1 MRVMNRWL
9 LMATVLFSPLT
20 ALAEL
25 EPEEP
30 KLPPELPP
38 SDTNSC
44 VEGTIAGGL
53 IGAGIS
59 GLATR
64 GHVLGL
70 EFRLARL
77 VGPCLVVRSTGADGP
92 APAG

>member
-1 MRVMNRWL
+1 MNRWL
-9 LMATVLFSPLT
+9 LMAAVLFTPLM

-53 IGAGIS
+53 IGTGIG
-59 GLATR
+59 GLATLD
-64 GHVLGL
+64 GPVGL
-70 EFRLARL
+70 EFQSARL
-77 VGPCLVVRSTGADGP
+77 VGPCLVVRSMEADGP
-92 APAG
+92 VPAG

>member
-9 LMATVLFSPLT
+9 LMAAVLFTPLM

-25 EPEEP
+25 EPGEP

-44 VEGTIAGGL
+44 VEGTPL
-53 IGAGIS
+53 
-59 GLATR
+59 
-64 GHVLGL
+64 
-70 EFRLARL
+70 L
-77 VGPCLVVRSTGADGP
+77 VA
-92 APAG
+92 

>member
-1 MRVMNRWL
+1 MQAMTRWL
-9 LMATVLFSPLT
+9 LTAAVLLT
-20 ALAEL
+20 QLAALAEL
-25 EPEEP
+25 EPEQP

-53 IGAGIS
+53 IGAGIG

-64 GHVLGL
+64 GRARWLGVP
-70 EFRLARL
+70 
-77 VGPCLVVRSTGADGP
+77 VGAVSGALLGCQIDG
-92 APAG
+92 G

>member
-9 LMATVLFSPLT
+9 LMAAVLFTPLM

-25 EPEEP
+25 EPGEP

-53 IGAGIS
+53 MVQA
-59 GLATR
+59 LA
-64 GHVLGL
+64 VWPPVVAPVGL
-70 EFRLARL
+70 EFRSARL
-77 VGPCLVVRSTGADGP
+77 VGPCLVVRLMGVDGP
-92 APAG
+92 VPAG

>member
-1 MRVMNRWL
+1 MQAMTRWL
-9 LMATVLFSPLT
+9 LTAAVLLT
-20 ALAEL
+20 QLAALAEL
-25 EPEEP
+25 EPEQP

-53 IGAGIS
+53 IGAGIG

-64 GHVLGL
+64 GRARWLGVP
-70 EFRLARL
+70 
-77 VGPCLVVRSTGADGP
+77 VGAVGGALLGCQIDG
-92 APAG
+92 G

>member
-1 MRVMNRWL
+1 MQAMTRWL
-9 LMATVLFSPLT
+9 LTAAVLLT
-20 ALAEL
+20 QLAALAEL
-25 EPEEP
+25 EPERP

-53 IGAGIS
+53 IGAGIG

-64 GHVLGL
+64 GRARWLGVP
-70 EFRLARL
+70 
-77 VGPCLVVRSTGADGP
+77 VGAVGGALLGCQIDG
-92 APAG
+92 G

>member
-1 MRVMNRWL
+1 MQAMTRWL
-9 LMATVLFSPLT
+9 LTAAVLLT
-20 ALAEL
+20 QLAALAEL
-25 EPEEP
+25 EPEQP

-53 IGAGIS
+53 IGAGIG

-64 GHVLGL
+64 GRARCLGVP
-70 EFRLARL
+70 
-77 VGPCLVVRSTGADGP
+77 VGAVGGALLGCQIDG
-92 APAG
+92 G

>member
-1 MRVMNRWL
+1 MRGMNRWL
-9 LMATVLFSPLT
+9 LVVAVLFTPLT

-25 EPEEP
+25 EPGEP

-53 IGAGIS
+53 IGAGIG

-64 GHVLGL
+64 GRARWIGVPVGAVGGALLG
-70 EFRLARL
+70 
-77 VGPCLVVRSTGADGP
+77 CQIDG
-92 APAG
+92 G